1 MLKTAF
7 SAALFLTASAAI
19 AQPARTPPPANAPAA
34 PHQQVAPPPAFM
46 QAAQAFGECVEG
58 ASSRL
63 PLTVTPEA
71 AAAQALA
78 ACAAQKTAVE
88 TQFEAW
94 VVSDT
99 FPAEGRDI
107 ARTQFRSQFA
117 QAEGQIANAIRQQRA
132 AAATPAPAPTPSN

>member
-7 SAALFLTASAAI
+7 TAALFVAASAAT
-19 AQPARTPPPANAPAA
+19 AQPPQTPPPAAAPAA
-34 PHQQVAPPPAFM
+34 PQQQVTPPPAFM
-46 QAAQAFGECVEG
+46 QAAQAFGQCVEG
-58 ASSRL
+58 ASSQL
-63 PLTVTPEA
+63 PATVTPEA

-78 ACAAQKTAVE
+78 ACAAQKTAIE

-94 VVSDT
+94 VASDS

-117 QAEGQIANAIRQQRA
+117 QAEGQIADAIRQRRA